1 MFFRLF
7 FLIFIFASTLYS
19 FSYFKKIDSDI
30 KIDID
35 KKIIYAGDIRYKFP
49 LLLKLDKNLQAIPYI
64 ESINSKPLYKYIH
77 DFEDNDSFIWIDSC
91 DRINAVSSK
100 PIYEK
105 YCYALGALGENITT
119 SGIKKKHTNIP
130 LSFLSNNFA
139 LQNSEL
145 SDFRKKRLKKL
156 EKNYVEVIKNKIDN
170 ELYIA
175 YPRLKNYIKTQ
186 FWLALEKIEQNS
198 NSKETKNLC
207 IDDPHKKNRLIA
219 HAGGAIEGHI
229 YTNSLEALELSY
241 KNGFRLFELDISKTK
256 DQVYVAVHDWES
268 WAKRTGFKKSIP
280 PTLKEFKQYKI
291 DSKFTPLDINDVNNW
306 FDEHKDSI
314 LITDKINTPLD
325 FSQHFIDK
333 KRLIMEL
340 FTWEAVAEG
349 INAEMLS
356 AMPTWKILSH
366 INGDIA
372 DSLEKLKITHIA
384 ASKKIIAENKRLL
397 KNLKNKNIKVY
408 IYDVN
413 EISFMCNSLDIA
425 YGIYADYW
433 DFSKPLNCAQ

>member
-7 FLIFIFASTLYS
+7 FLIFIFASALYPS
-19 FSYFKKIDSDI
+19 SYFRKIDSNI
-30 KIDID
+30 KVDID
-35 KKIIYAGDIRYKFP
+35 NKMIYTGDIRYKFP
-49 LLLKLDKNLQAIPYI
+49 LLLKLDKNLQATPYI
-64 ESINSKPLYKYIH
+64 ESINSKPLYKHIQ
-77 DFEDNDSFIWIDSC
+77 DFENNDSFIWIDSC

-100 PIYEK
+100 PIHEK
-105 YCYALGALGENITT
+105 YCYALGSLGENITT
-119 SGIKKKHTNIP
+119 SGIKEKYANIP

-145 SDFRKKRLKKL
+145 SDLRKERLKKL
-156 EKNYVEVIKNKIDN
+156 ETNYSEIIKNKIDN

-175 YPRLKNYIKTQ
+175 YPRLKNYIKTR
-186 FWLALEKIEQNS
+186 FYSILERLEQVPI
-198 NSKETKNLC
+198 SKEVKKI
-207 IDDPHKKNRLIA
+207 IDKNRLIA

-268 WAKRTGFKKSIP
+268 WAKRTGFKETIP
-280 PTLKEFKQYKI
+280 PILEEFKQYKI
-291 DSKFTPLDINDVNNW
+291 DSKFTPLDINDINNW
-306 FDEHKDSI
+306 FDKHKDSI

-340 FTWEAVAEG
+340 FTWKAVTEG
-349 INAEMLS
+349 INAEILS

-366 INGDIA
+366 IDGDIA
-372 DSLEKLKITHIA
+372 DSLKNLKITHIA
-384 ASKKIIAENKRLL
+384 ASKKIINENKRLL
-397 KNLKNKNIKVY
+397 KNLKNKNIKLY

-413 EISFMCNSLDIA
+413 EMSFMCNNLDIA